1 MITGEERRKVMR
13 YHLAKESKP
22 IINDPNP
29 WITDLPID
37 DPCAD
42 ELSIFWGPVSTR
54 HPVIGY
60 ER

>member
-1 MITGEERRKVMR
+1 MR